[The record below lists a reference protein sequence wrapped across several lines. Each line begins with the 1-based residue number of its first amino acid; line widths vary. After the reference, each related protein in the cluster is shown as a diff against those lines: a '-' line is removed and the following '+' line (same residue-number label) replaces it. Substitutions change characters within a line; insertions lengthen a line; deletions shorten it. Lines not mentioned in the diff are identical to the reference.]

1 MPARPEIIWT
11 TPQAIKKGRVR
22 EVFEGLGFFEILS
35 VGGVA
40 VYVLL
45 LLSIVSLGVALER
58 AWTYSRFS
66 TAVRESQR
74 LLDDVTTTEALRSK
88 LAEAGAKAGP
98 SPLVNVLGAAMARGD
113 ARGDAAAAA
122 VATVVVTKDRRR
134 ALELALRAEGA
145 SLQSY
150 LGVLGTV
157 GATAPFIG
165 LFGTVLGIIRAFGDM
180 AGDMARGPFA
190 VADGISEA
198 LVATAAGLLVAIPA
212 VIAYNY
218 FVRRSRTLCFYLERA
233 VEDYMPLIEGG
244 VGAGGRAGGMSECTG
259 EAETM
264 GVTDAVKP

>member
-1 MPARPEIIWT
+1 MPDRLEIIWT
-11 TPQAIKKGRVR
+11 IQQAIRKGRVR
-22 EVFEGLGFFEILS
+22 GVFEGLGFFEILS

-45 LLSIVSLGVALER
+45 VLSIVSFGVVLER

-66 TAVRESQR
+66 ALVRDTQR
-74 LLDDVTTTEALRSK
+74 LLEGVVTTEALRGK
-88 LAEAGAKAGP
+88 LAEAIAKAPGGTKAGQAGP
-98 SPLVNVLGAAMARGD
+98 SPLVNVLSAAL

-122 VATVVVTKDRRR
+122 VAAKERRR

-180 AGDMARGPFA
+180 AGDLARGPFA

-212 VIAYNY
+212 VITYNY

-244 VGAGGRAGGMSECTG
+244 LAGAPAGGQAEAVEESEAKG
-259 EAETM
+259 EPSA
-264 GVTDAVKP
+264 AKP

>member
-1 MPARPEIIWT
+1 M
-11 TPQAIKKGRVR
+11 
-22 EVFEGLGFFEILS
+22 FEGLGFFEILS

-45 LLSIVSLGVALER
+45 VLSIVSLGVALER

-66 TAVRESQR
+66 AGVRESQR
-74 LLDDVTTTEALRSK
+74 LLDGVTTTEALRGT
-88 LAEAGAKAGP
+88 LAEASAEAGP
-98 SPLVNVLGAAMARGD
+98 SPLVNVLGAAV

-122 VATVVVTKDRRR
+122 VAAAVVTKDRRR

-244 VGAGGRAGGMSECTG
+244 AGAGGRAGGMAEGTG

-264 GVTDAVKP
+264 GGTDAVKP